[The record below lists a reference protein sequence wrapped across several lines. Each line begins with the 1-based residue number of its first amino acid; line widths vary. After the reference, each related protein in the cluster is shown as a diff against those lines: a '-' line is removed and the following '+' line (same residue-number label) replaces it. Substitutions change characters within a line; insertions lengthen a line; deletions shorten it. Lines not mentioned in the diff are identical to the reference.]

1 MDIKQ
6 IHAKKSLKFITLLLT
21 ALMIAGVSAATYNYM
36 YISGSVTIGNAKILW
51 LTGAD
56 APSGTS
62 IAGTTVTLP
71 FQIGNGTQ
79 QNFTSCLFLKNRDT
93 SGHTL
98 NVSITTPISTSGFN
112 AAKIFIYGNST
123 GSWTYVSGGTLDMT
137 TTSSSINNSLIAG
150 GYFRLTF
157 YLDAKTTASGTYNFA
172 VRVDYV

>member
-6 IHAKKSLKFITLLLT
+6 IRAKKSLKFITLLLT

-36 YISGSVTIGNAKILW
+36 YINGSVTIGNAKILW
-51 LTGAD
+51 LAGAD
-56 APSGTS
+56 APSSTS

-98 NVSITTPISTSGFN
+98 NISITTPISTSGFN

-123 GSWTYVSGGTLDMT
+123 GSWTIVDTLNMT
-137 TTSSSINNSLIAG
+137 ILDTTIGQTLNAG
-150 GYFRLTF
+150 NFYRLSF
-157 YLDAKTTASGTYNFA
+157 EIYAKTSASGTYNFD
-172 VRVDYV
+172 VKVDYV

>member
-1 MDIKQ
+1 MELKQ
-6 IHAKKSLKFITLLLT
+6 IRAKKSLKFITLLLT
-21 ALMIAGVSAATYNYM
+21 SLMIAGVSAATYNYM
-36 YISGSVTIGNAKILW
+36 YITGSVTIGNAKILW
-51 LTGAD
+51 LAGTD

-93 SGHTL
+93 SSHTL
-98 NVSITTPISTSGFN
+98 NVSITTSVASAGFN
-112 AAKIFIYGNST
+112 AAEIFIYKNST

-157 YLDAKTTASGTYNFA
+157 YLDAKTDASGTYNFA
-172 VRVDYV
+172 VKVSYA